1 MNKTERQ
8 MAEILRV
15 GKERHGVV
23 SVKAEFEAEGT
34 RIDELLRLVDIA
46 RSAGLPL
53 TVKIGGCEAMRDLLE
68 AKQIGVRYIVAPM
81 VESAYALSKYIAA
94 KNAVYDE
101 DEELDTDFLFNLE
114 TITGYNNLDDML
126 ELANKGRGVHGI
138 VFGRVDFTGS
148 LGQTRET
155 INSAEITRYVTTVAE
170 KAKQAGLDLVL
181 GGAISSD
188 TLDTIREV
196 ADVHLTRFE
205 TRKVVFDGSA
215 GTLSSIADGLFNAVH
230 FELLWLLNKRDY
242 YGHIT
247 DEDAKRIE
255 MLDARW
261 KVLNHTEHGGRVAFR
276 GRCKKETASV
286 IESGQLRTL
295 VRDRGF

>member
-1 MNKTERQ
+1 VNKTERQ
-8 MAEILRV
+8 MSEILRV
-15 GKERHGVV
+15 GKEKHGIV

-81 VESAYALSKYIAA
+81 VETAYALTKYIAA
-94 KNAVYDE
+94 KNTVYDA

-114 TITGYNNLDDML
+114 TITGFNNLDAML
-126 ELANKGRGVHGI
+126 DVADKNRGVNGI

-148 LGQTRET
+148 LGQTRDT
-155 INSAEITRYVTTVAE
+155 INSPEITKYVTTVAE

-188 TLDTIREV
+188 TLDTIQAV
-196 ADVHLTRFE
+196 AQVHLTRFE

-215 GTLSSIADGLFNAVH
+215 GNLGSIADGLLNAVH

-242 YGHIT
+242 YGRIT

-261 KVLNHTEHGGRVAFR
+261 KVLNN
-276 GRCKKETASV
+276 
-286 IESGQLRTL
+286 
-295 VRDRGF
+295 

>member
-8 MAEILRV
+8 MSEILRV
-15 GKERHGVV
+15 GKEKHGVV

-94 KNAVYDE
+94 KNHVYDE

-114 TITGYNNLDDML
+114 TITGYHNLDDML
-126 ELANKGRGVHGI
+126 ALAKKGRGVHGI

-155 INSAEITRYVTTVAE
+155 INSPEITGYVTRVAE
-170 KAKQAGLDLVL
+170 KAKAAGLDLVL

-188 TLDTIREV
+188 TLDVVREV
-196 ADVHLTRFE
+196 AKVHLTRFE

-215 GTLSSIADGLFNAVH
+215 GTL
-230 FELLWLLNKRDY
+230 
-242 YGHIT
+242 
-247 DEDAKRIE
+247 
-255 MLDARW
+255 
-261 KVLNHTEHGGRVAFR
+261 
-276 GRCKKETASV
+276 
-286 IESGQLRTL
+286 
-295 VRDRGF
+295 